1 MRRGVSPITFRHEPT
16 TSSRRG
22 VVPANCP
29 SVRPP
34 YQGRER
40 YFPPKF
46 RQDRIISMVYSFQ
59 YGRSNFVVELR
70 SGRRAIT
77 KSDVEV
83 LLAGCAST
91 PERCEVFPTVLVAA
105 RLYFQQWSDALEALT
120 FFWERRLDGAH
131 LLDPVVIPNVFVN
144 EQRDRIKALF
154 ATRVQSLMNGEAVR
168 RLQKKLEVTLD
179 GIAKIS
185 NKLRKPQKPGTFKML
200 DAERKGLYAERKL
213 ISKRISEFKSAMR
226 CILDHLEGKQ
236 SQECCDYGVEVFK
249 FSGSFDWSRIHQ
261 LIKRELRRLEDG
273 LPIYASRQEILR
285 EILSQQVIVLI
296 GETGSGKSTQLV
308 QFLADSGI
316 AADRSI
322 ICTQP
327 RKIAAIS
334 LAHRIREESNGC
346 YEDNS
351 VICYPTYSS
360 MQGFSSKVIFMTDH
374 CLLQHYMNDKNLD
387 NISCIILDEAHERS
401 LNTDLLLALV
411 KKLLEQRFDLRLII
425 MSATADAS
433 KLSDYFFGC
442 RTFHV
447 VGRKFPVD
455 IQYAPVAC
463 TAASAVLKSNSGS
476 HASYVSDVVKMA
488 MEIHAREEEGAIL
501 AFLTSQMEV
510 EWACEN
516 FQVPNAV
523 ALALHGKLSY
533 EEQGHIFQNYAGKR
547 KVIFATNLAETSL
560 TIPGVKYVIDS
571 GMVKESRFE
580 PATGMNVLRV
590 CRVSQSSADQRAGRA
605 GRTELGKC
613 YRLYSESD
621 FESFSSHQEPE
632 IHRVHLGVAV
642 LRILALGIKNVQEFD
657 FVDAPSPKA
666 IDMAIQ
672 NLIQLGA
679 ITLKNDVFEFT
690 DCGWKLVK
698 LAIEPRLG
706 KIILDC
712 CYYGLS
718 KEGVILSAV
727 MANSSSIFCRVGG
740 DEDKLKSDSL
750 KVQFCHRGGDLFTLL
765 SVYKEW
771 EEVPHENRNKW
782 CWSNSINAKSMRRC
796 KETVQEL
803 ENCLKSELRIIVPS
817 YWLWNPHVPTEHEK
831 KLKMAIFSALAD
843 NVAMYSGYD
852 RLGYEVA
859 LTGQYVPL
867 HPSCSLLVYGQ
878 KPSWVVFS
886 EILSISNQ
894 YLVCV
899 TAIDDE
905 CLSLSCPLFDV
916 SQMKSWKLQMRL
928 MTGFGNI
935 LLRRF
940 CGKSNTNLHRLVSRI
955 RTYCKDERISIEVD
969 VDKREIQLFASLGDM
984 DMTYGLVNDALE
996 LEKKWLRDECMEKC
1010 LYHGGSGVSPS
1021 FALFGSG
1028 AMIRHLELEKRY
1040 LTVDVYHSDSS
1051 SINDKELL
1059 MFFEEHVSG
1068 ISGYLKYPAFGQDGE
1083 DTEKWGRI
1091 GFLTPEAAEKAVAEL
1106 NDVEYCGSL
1115 LKVSPS
1121 RTSFATDH
1129 RMFSFPAVRA
1139 KISWPRRYSKGFAI
1153 VRCARQDAN
1162 FIVNECS
1169 NLLIG
1174 GRFVRCEN
1182 SRKYMDSVVIHGLHK
1197 EVSESEILDV
1207 LRNATHRRILD
1218 VFLVRGDAVNNLS
1231 SAACEEALLK
1241 EIASFMP
1248 SNIPLSNC
1256 CRVQVFPPEPKDYL
1270 MKAVITFDGR
1280 LHLEAAKALQHIQ
1293 GKALNGCFSWQKI
1306 QCQQMFH
1313 SSVSCPAAVY
1323 FVIKTELDSLLKR
1336 FEQRNGVYCNLERNE
1351 NGSYRVKI
1359 SANATKT
1366 VAELRKPLEQL
1377 MKGKTINDA
1386 SLTQS
1391 VLQLLFSRDGIMLIK
1406 SLQQETG
1413 THILY
1418 DRQNMNVRIF
1428 GPEDKIAVAER
1439 RLVQSLLTLHENKQL
1454 EIHLRSGDLPHDLM
1468 KEVVGKFGSDLH
1480 GLKEKVPGVEL
1491 TLNTRRHVIYVRGKK
1506 ELKKKVEEI
1515 IYETASTLR
1524 RSGLGIRPSG
1534 EDTCS
1539 ICLCEVEDCF
1549 QLEACAHGFCRL
1561 CLVDQCESAIKSHDG
1576 FPLCCAYEGCQTP
1589 ILLADLRCLLSSD
1602 KLEELFR
1609 ASLGAFVAS
1618 SGGTYRFCPSP
1629 DCPAVYKVADP
1640 GTAGGPF
1647 SCGACYVETCT
1658 RCHLEY
1664 HPYVSCER
1672 YKMFKEDPDSSLK
1685 EWCKGKEHVKHC
1697 PVCGYTIEKVDGCN
1711 HIECKCGR
1719 HICWVCLES
1728 FHSSD
1733 DCYGHL
1739 RSVHLAIYEA

>member
-1 MRRGVSPITFRHEPT
+1 MPPGGRGRGRGGGRWGYFSPKLQLTPYYVRCQSSNFIIELR
-16 TSSRRG
+16 SSRR
-22 VVPANCP
+22 PLL
-29 SVRPP
+29 S
-34 YQGRER
+34 
-40 YFPPKF
+40 K
-46 RQDRIISMVYSFQ
+46 
-59 YGRSNFVVELR
+59 SNVD
-70 SGRRAIT
+70 A
-77 KSDVEV
+77 
-83 LLAGCAST
+83 LLAHCTVT
-91 PERCEVFPTVLVAA
+91 PDRSEVFPTDLVAA
-105 RLYFQQWSDALEALT
+105 KLYFLQWSDALEAMV

-131 LLDPVVIPNVFVN
+131 LLDPVLISNVIVASDKD
-144 EQRDRIKALF
+144 EQRDRIKSLF
-154 ATRVQSLMNGEAVR
+154 VARVHSLMEGEAVR
-168 RLQKKLEVTLD
+168 RCQNKLQVTLD
-179 GIAKIS
+179 NIAGLSKR
-185 NKLRKPQKPGTFKML
+185 LRKQQKLATFNML
-200 DAERKGLYAERKL
+200 DAERKGLLAERDL
-213 ISKRISEFKSAMR
+213 ISKRIREFKSAMQ
-226 CILDHLEGKQ
+226 CILAHLEGKR
-236 SQECCDYGVEVFK
+236 SGECCDDGVEIFK
-249 FSGSFDWSRIHQ
+249 FHGDFDWSRIHH
-261 LIKRELRRLEDG
+261 LMIRELRRLEDG
-273 LPIYASRQEILR
+273 LPVYASRQEILR
-285 EILSQQVIVLI
+285 EIHSHQVMVLI

-316 AADRSI
+316 GADRSI

-334 LAHRIREESNGC
+334 LAHRVWEESNGC
-346 YEDNS
+346 YADNS
-351 VICYPTYSS
+351 VICYPNYSS
-360 MQGFSSKVIFMTDH
+360 VQGFNSKVIFMTDH
-374 CLLQHYMNDKNLD
+374 CLLQHYMNDENLAK
-387 NISCIILDEAHERS
+387 ISCIIIDEAHERS

-411 KKLLEQRFDLRLII
+411 KKLLERRFDLRLII

-442 RTFHV
+442 RMLHV
-447 VGRKFPVD
+447 VGRKFPVELKHV
-455 IQYAPVAC
+455 PVAR
-463 TAASAVLKSNSGS
+463 TETSAILKPNSGNY
-476 HASYVSDVVKMA
+476 ASYVADTVKMA
-488 MEIHAREEEGAIL
+488 LEIHAREEKGAIL

-516 FQVPNAV
+516 FQAPNAV

-533 EEQGHIFQNYAGKR
+533 EEQGRVFQNHAGKR

-571 GMVKESRFE
+571 GMIKESRFE
-580 PATGMNVLRV
+580 PTTGMNVLRV
-590 CRVSQSSADQRAGRA
+590 CRVSRSSADQRAGRA
-605 GRTELGKC
+605 GRTEPGKC

-632 IHRVHLGVAV
+632 IRRVHLGVAV

-698 LAIEPRLG
+698 LGIEPRLG

-712 CYYGLS
+712 SYHGLH
-718 KEGVILSAV
+718 KEGVVLAAV

-740 DEDKLKSDSL
+740 DEDKLRSDCH
-750 KVQFCHRGGDLFTLL
+750 KVQFCHPGGDLFTLL

-771 EEVPHENRNKW
+771 EEVPEENRNKW
-782 CWSNSINAKSMRRC
+782 CWNNSINAKSMRRC

-803 ENCLKSELRIIVPS
+803 ENCLQNELYIIIPS
-817 YWLWNPHVPTEHEK
+817 YWLWNPHVPTQHDK
-831 KLKMAIFSALAD
+831 KLKMVILSALAD

-859 LTGQYVPL
+859 LTGRHVPL

-878 KPSWVVFS
+878 KPSWVVFG
-886 EILSISNQ
+886 EILSVSNR

-899 TAIDDE
+899 TALDDE
-905 CLSLSCPLFDV
+905 CISMSSSLFDI
-916 SQMKSWKLQMRL
+916 SQMKSRKLQMRL
-928 MTGFGNI
+928 MTGFGSI

-940 CGKSNTNLHRLVSRI
+940 CGKLNTNVLRLVSRI
-955 RTYCKDERISIEVD
+955 QTYCKDERIGIEVN
-969 VDKREIQLFASLGDM
+969 VDKREIRLFATLGDM
-984 DMTYGLVNDALE
+984 EIATGLVNDALE

-1010 LYHGGSGVSPS
+1010 LYRGGSGISPS
-1021 FALFGSG
+1021 FALFGCG
-1028 AMIRHLELEKRY
+1028 AMIRHLELEKRC
-1040 LTVDVYHSDSS
+1040 LTVDVYHSDASA
-1051 SINDKELL
+1051 INDKELL
-1059 MFFEEHVSG
+1059 MFLEDHVSG
-1068 ISGYLKYPAFGQDGE
+1068 ISGYHKYAGIGQEGE
-1083 DTEKWGRI
+1083 GTEKWGRI
-1091 GFLTPEAAEKAVAEL
+1091 TFLTPEDAEKAVAEL
-1106 NDVEYCGSL
+1106 SGVEYCGSL
-1115 LKVSPS
+1115 LKISPS
-1121 RTSFATDH
+1121 RTSFAVDH

-1139 KISWPRRYSKGFAI
+1139 KIFWPRRYSRGFAV
-1153 VRCARQDAN
+1153 VRCAKQDVD
-1162 FIVNECS
+1162 FIVDDCS
-1169 NLLIG
+1169 DLLIG
-1174 GRFVRCEN
+1174 GRYVHCEISN
-1182 SRKYMDSVVIHGLHK
+1182 KYMDCVVISGLDK
-1197 EVSESEILDV
+1197 EVSESEIFDV
-1207 LRNATHRRILD
+1207 LRTATHGRILD
-1218 VFLVRGDAVNNLS
+1218 VFLLRGDAVESLS
-1231 SAACEEALLK
+1231 YTACEEALLR
-1241 EIASFMP
+1241 EIAPFMP
-1248 SNIPLSNC
+1248 SNIPLSSSC
-1256 CRVQVFPPEPKDYL
+1256 QVQVFPPEPKDCL

-1306 QCQQMFH
+1306 QSQQMFH
-1313 SSVSCPAAVY
+1313 SSVSCPATVY
-1323 FVIKTELDSLLKR
+1323 FVIKRQLDSLLSSFKHR
-1336 FEQRNGVYCNLERNE
+1336 KGATCNLEKNE

-1386 SLTQS
+1386 TLSPS
-1391 VLQLLFSRDGIMLIK
+1391 ILQLLLSRDGIMLIK
-1406 SLQQETG
+1406 SLQRETE

-1418 DRQNMNVRIF
+1418 DRQNMNVKIF
-1428 GPEDKIAVAER
+1428 GSEDKIAVAEQ

-1468 KEVVGKFGSDLH
+1468 KEVVRKFGPDLH

-1491 TLNTRRHVIYVRGKK
+1491 TLNTRRHVISVKGKK
-1506 ELKKKVEEI
+1506 DLKQKVEEI
-1515 IYETASTLR
+1515 IYETALPL
-1524 RSGLGIRPSG
+1524 RSGGLGQQLSG

-1549 QLEACAHGFCRL
+1549 QLEACAHRFCRL

-1576 FPLCCAYEGCQTP
+1576 FPLLCTYEGCKAP
-1589 ILLADLRCLLSSD
+1589 ILIADLRHLLSSE

-1629 DCPAVYKVADP
+1629 DCPAVYKVAEP
-1640 GTAGGPF
+1640 GTSGGLF
-1647 SCGACYVETCT
+1647 SCGACHVETCT

-1664 HPYVSCER
+1664 HPYVSCEM
-1672 YKMFKEDPDSSLK
+1672 YKMFKEDPDLSLK
-1685 EWCKGKEHVKHC
+1685 EWAKGKEQVKQC
-1697 PVCGYTIEKVDGCN
+1697 PICGYTIEKVDGCN
-1711 HIECKCGR
+1711 HIACRCGV

-1728 FHSSD
+1728 FNSSD

-1739 RSVHLAIYEA
+1739 RSVHLAIFDVLDM